1 MDVGIILSSGIAT
14 NKGNFF
20 DIVSETF
27 LVLPTGLMY
36 LAPGKLIMY
45 PDGRQELA
53 NSDSNL
59 VGFIQLGDKIVHV
72 YEHYNSIC
80 KNIKF
85 GQNLKILKYGLNNQ
99 YAVISDRY
107 FCYPGAF
114 NRLYELNGIIL
125 HANPIYNCY
134 DCAYRVYTLSDDNQ
148 YTCYHISE
156 TTSSIVYQRNI
167 EILDQF
173 KDAIVFRVGA
183 LNYIVD
189 KKTKFACITTSD
201 VVDLYQNGPN
211 MILEYENN
219 TVCILLGQD
228 EQIMIESPKNRLK
241 SSRF

>member
-1 MDVGIILSSGIAT
+1 MDVGVLLASGIVT
-14 NKGNFF
+14 NRGTFF
-20 DIVSETF
+20 DTVSETF
-27 LVLPTGLMY
+27 LVQPTGLMY
-36 LAPGKLIMY
+36 LGPGNIIIH
-45 PDGRQELA
+45 PDGRQESA
-53 NSDSNL
+53 NSDSTL
-59 VGFIQLGDKIVHV
+59 VGFVQVGPKIVYV

-85 GQNLKILKYGLNNQ
+85 GQNLKILKYSFNQ
-99 YAVISDRY
+99 YIVMSDRY

-125 HANPIYNCY
+125 HATPIYNGM
-134 DCAYRVYTLSDDNQ
+134 YRVYTLSDDNQ

-156 TTSSIVYQRNI
+156 ATNSIVCQRDI

-173 KDAIVFRVGA
+173 RDVTVFRVGA
-183 LNYIVD
+183 LNYAVD
-189 KKTKFACITTSD
+189 KKTKFACITASD

-228 EQIMIESPKNRLK
+228 EQIMIESPKNRPK